1 MSDPASLTTAQ
12 LAQDQLFNVRCQI
25 IAIQYAVN
33 VVLPENVNT
42 ALHAERSALAAR
54 VIQRRVSPE
63 MLAQIVLTD
72 PNIAASAIA
81 DLANNA
87 KAVADINIDGR
98 IQATWNSLAVA
109 AV

>member
-12 LAQDQLFNVRCQI
+12 LAQDQLFNSRCQI

-33 VVLPENVNT
+33 VVLTENANIANHDARV
-42 ALHAERSALAAR
+42 LLAVH

-72 PNIAASAIA
+72 PNIAAAAIA
-81 DLANNA
+81 DVANNA
-87 KAVADINIDGR
+87 RAVADVNIDGR
-98 IQATWNSLAVA
+98 LQATWNSLALA